1 MHIKIESSLF
11 VVNVT
16 KKLEFLN
23 FFSYFERKYN
33 RGIKRPAPLHT
44 SLRKAVRDTIFEG
57 RILSSYIEINKQS
70 RLIRLNKEWWP
81 ASTGISIWIHRRE
94 PAKHEVRREHGKAR
108 RASGIRDDRVLIR
121 QFCFPIIDIHRR
133 SVVIKS

>member
-1 MHIKIESSLF
+1 MHIKIESSVF

-16 KKLEFLN
+16 KKFEFLN

-94 PAKHEVRREHGKAR
+94 PAKHEVRREYGFATSITVFPAR
-108 RASGIRDDRVLIR
+108 MNQI
-121 QFCFPIIDIHRR
+121 
-133 SVVIKS
+133 